1 MRIKSLE
8 LVNDPKIKNLKLDF
22 TVDNVVQDTII
33 FAGNNGCGKTTIL
46 DNIYLL
52 INHGMVSVLDRN
64 DGLIKSVII
73 LSDNEIEI
81 IKNNI
86 LNSEIRDVNENNCL
100 SLLGKTN
107 EFEYIVD
114 FSEERGTYGRYKFFA
129 IVDNTRKEIDSYSIM
144 HKGKLEKLMSTFYST
159 ANINYNLHIVN
170 SITTIDLD
178 IDESNIKAENNIGTD
193 VKQTFVDIYNLDAQD
208 FQKWASENIGEKI
221 DESKMFVRI
230 NRFSNAFNY
239 MFSNLKFDRIS
250 NSYNQK
256 DVLFRNNKG
265 DEIRIDDL
273 STGEK
278 QIIIRGGYMLKYQK
292 SIQSNFILIDEP
304 ELSLHPEWQ
313 KKILQFYKRLFT
325 DENGNQTAQIFVAT
339 HSPFIVHNYS
349 RYNDKVVVLN
359 KDEGDN
365 ITVLKNPTYY
375 SYDNNVNV
383 EKAFNI
389 KNFSS
394 SKNILFTEGETDKKY
409 LDKAIELYFKGN
421 VDFEVNWIGNY
432 NRNGGVINTGCTGLN
447 NLLKILEANP
457 NLFNNKIGLLYDCDT
472 NKKSEKNEI
481 YFIYTLSSNYKNIYK
496 IGIEN
501 QLNLPA
507 SFNYEDFI
515 DKKVKIDDYG
525 VENTILSLNKTK
537 LCDYICANE
546 NAKDILQNLKNI
558 ISEFEMLFKS

>member
-8 LVNDPKIKNLKLDF
+8 LVDDPKIKNLKLDF

-46 DNIYLL
+46 DNIYSL
-52 INHGMVSVLDRN
+52 INYNIVSNSERES
-64 DGLIKSVII
+64 GLIKSIII
-73 LSDNEIEI
+73 LNNEEIEI

-86 LNSEIRDVNENNCL
+86 LNSDRKGANENNCL
-100 SLLGKTN
+100 SLLEKTN

-114 FSEERGTYGRYKFFA
+114 FSGERGTYGRYKFFA
-129 IVDNTRKEIDSYSIM
+129 ITDSGKREIDSYSIM
-144 HKGKLEKLMSTFYST
+144 YKGKLEKLMSTFYST
-159 ANINYNLHIVN
+159 ANINYNLNPVN

-178 IDESNIKAENNIGTD
+178 LDKNNIKTENNIGTD

-208 FQKWASENIGEKI
+208 FQKWASENIGNKI

-230 NRFSNAFNY
+230 NRFSNAFSY
-239 MFSNLKFDRIS
+239 MFSNLKFDRIINS
-250 NSYNQK
+250 NGHK

-278 QIIIRGGYMLKYQK
+278 QIVIRGGYMLKYQK

-325 DENGNQTAQIFVAT
+325 DENGSQTAQIFVAT
-339 HSPFIVHNYS
+339 HSPFIVHNFS
-349 RYNDKVVVLN
+349 RYNDKIVVLN
-359 KDEGDN
+359 KDENDN
-365 ITVLKNPTYY
+365 ISVLKKPTYY
-375 SYDNNVNV
+375 SYDNNVTV

-409 LDKAIELYFKGN
+409 LDKAIELYFKGKVN
-421 VDFEVNWIGNY
+421 FEVNWIGNY
-432 NRNGGVINTGCTGLN
+432 NQNGGAINTGCTGLN
-447 NLLKILEANP
+447 NLLKVLEANP

-472 NKKSEKNEI
+472 NKKAEKNEL
-481 YFIYTLSSNYKNIYK
+481 YFIYTLSSNDKNVYK

-501 QLNLPA
+501 QLMLPKP
-507 SFNYEDFI
+507 FDYNNFI
-515 DKKVKIDDYG
+515 TKKVKIDDYG
-525 VENTILSLNKTK
+525 VESTISSLDKTK
-537 LCDYICANE
+537 LCDYICSSNDVE
-546 NAKDILQNLKNI
+546 NTLINLKKI
-558 ISEFEMLFKS
+558 IEDINSSFD

>member
-46 DNIYLL
+46 DNIYSL
-52 INHGMVSVLDRN
+52 INHNIVSNSERES
-64 DGLIKSVII
+64 GLIKSIII
-73 LSDNEIEI
+73 LNNEEIEI

-86 LNSEIRDVNENNCL
+86 LNSDRKGANENNCL
-100 SLLGKTN
+100 SLLEKTN

-114 FSEERGTYGRYKFFA
+114 FSGERGTYGRYKFFA
-129 IVDNTRKEIDSYSIM
+129 ITDSGKGEIDSYSIM

-159 ANINYNLHIVN
+159 ANINYNLNPVN

-178 IDESNIKAENNIGTD
+178 LDKNNIKTENNIGTD

-208 FQKWASENIGEKI
+208 FQKWASENIGNKI

-230 NRFSNAFNY
+230 NRFSNAFSY
-239 MFSNLKFDRIS
+239 MFSNLKFDRIINS
-250 NSYNQK
+250 NDHK

-278 QIIIRGGYMLKYQK
+278 QIVIRGGYMLKYQK

-325 DENGNQTAQIFVAT
+325 DENGSQTAQIFVAT
-339 HSPFIVHNYS
+339 HSPFIVHNFS

-359 KDEGDN
+359 KDENDN
-365 ITVLKNPTYY
+365 VSVLKKPTYY
-375 SYDNNVNV
+375 SYDNNVTV

-409 LDKAIELYFKGN
+409 LDKAIELYFKGKVN
-421 VDFEVNWIGNY
+421 FEVNWIGNY
-432 NRNGGVINTGCTGLN
+432 NQNGGAINTGCTGLN
-447 NLLKILEANP
+447 NLLKVLEANP

-472 NKKSEKNEI
+472 NKKAEKNEL
-481 YFIYTLSSNYKNIYK
+481 YFIYTLSSNDKNVYK

-501 QLNLPA
+501 QLILPK
-507 SFNYEDFI
+507 SFDYNNFI
-515 DKKVKIDDYG
+515 AKKVKIDDYG
-525 VENTILSLNKTK
+525 VESTISSLDKTK
-537 LCDYICANE
+537 LCDYICSSNDVE
-546 NAKDILQNLKNI
+546 NTLINLKKI
-558 ISEFEMLFKS
+558 IEDINSSFD

>member
-22 TVDNVVQDTII
+22 TVDNAVQDTII

-46 DNIYLL
+46 DNIYSL
-52 INHGMVSVLDRN
+52 INHNIVSNSERES
-64 DGLIKSVII
+64 GLIKSIII
-73 LSDNEIEI
+73 LNAEEIKI

-86 LNSEIRDVNENNCL
+86 LNSDRKGANENNCL
-100 SLLGKTN
+100 SLLEKTN
-107 EFEYIVD
+107 EFEYIID
-114 FSEERGTYGRYKFFA
+114 FSGERGTYGRYKFFA
-129 IVDNTRKEIDSYSIM
+129 ITDSGKREIDSYSIM
-144 HKGKLEKLMSTFYST
+144 HRGKLEKLMSTFYST
-159 ANINYNLHIVN
+159 ANINYNLNPVN

-178 IDESNIKAENNIGTD
+178 LDKNNIKTENNIGTD

-208 FQKWASENIGEKI
+208 FQKWASENIGNKI

-230 NRFSNAFNY
+230 NRFSNAFSY
-239 MFSNLKFDRIS
+239 MFSNLKFDRIINS
-250 NSYNQK
+250 NDHK

-278 QIIIRGGYMLKYQK
+278 QIVIRGGYMLKYQK

-325 DENGNQTAQIFVAT
+325 DENGSQTAQIFVAT
-339 HSPFIVHNYS
+339 HSPFIVHNFS

-359 KDEGDN
+359 KDENDN
-365 ITVLKNPTYY
+365 VSVLKKPTYY
-375 SYDNNVNV
+375 SYDNNVTV

-409 LDKAIELYFKGN
+409 LDKAIELYFKGKVN
-421 VDFEVNWIGNY
+421 FEVNWIGNY
-432 NRNGGVINTGCTGLN
+432 NQNGGAINTGCTGLN
-447 NLLKILEANP
+447 NLLKVLEANP

-472 NKKSEKNEI
+472 NKKAEKNEL
-481 YFIYTLSSNYKNIYK
+481 YFIYTLSSNDKNVYK

-501 QLNLPA
+501 QLILPK
-507 SFNYEDFI
+507 SFDYNNFI
-515 DKKVKIDDYG
+515 AKKVKIDDYG
-525 VENTILSLNKTK
+525 VESTISSLDKTK
-537 LCDYICANE
+537 LCDYICSSNDVE
-546 NAKDILQNLKNI
+546 NTLINLKKI
-558 ISEFEMLFKS
+558 IEDINSSFD

>member
-33 FAGNNGCGKTTIL
+33 FAGNNGCGKTTLL
-46 DNIYLL
+46 DNIYSL
-52 INHGMVSVLDRN
+52 INHNIVSNSERES
-64 DGLIKSVII
+64 GLIKSIII
-73 LSDNEIEI
+73 LNNEEIEI

-86 LNSEIRDVNENNCL
+86 LNSDRKGANENNCL
-100 SLLGKTN
+100 SLLEKTN

-114 FSEERGTYGRYKFFA
+114 FSGERGTYGRYKFFA
-129 IVDNTRKEIDSYSIM
+129 ITDSGKREIDSYSIM

-159 ANINYNLHIVN
+159 ANINYNLNPVN

-178 IDESNIKAENNIGTD
+178 LDKNNIKTENNIGTD

-208 FQKWASENIGEKI
+208 FQKWASENIGNKI

-230 NRFSNAFNY
+230 NRFSNAFSY
-239 MFSNLKFDRIS
+239 MFSNLKFDRIINS
-250 NSYNQK
+250 NDHK

-278 QIIIRGGYMLKYQK
+278 QIVIRGGYMLKYQK

-325 DENGNQTAQIFVAT
+325 DENGSQTAQIFVAT
-339 HSPFIVHNYS
+339 HSPFIVHNFS

-359 KDEGDN
+359 KDENDN
-365 ITVLKNPTYY
+365 VSVLKKPTYY
-375 SYDNNVNV
+375 SYDNNVTV

-409 LDKAIELYFKGN
+409 LDKAIELYFKGKVN
-421 VDFEVNWIGNY
+421 FEVNWIGNY
-432 NRNGGVINTGCTGLN
+432 NQNGGAINTGCTGLN
-447 NLLKILEANP
+447 NLLKVLEANP

-472 NKKSEKNEI
+472 NKKAEKNEL
-481 YFIYTLSSNYKNIYK
+481 YFIYTLSSNDKNVYK

-501 QLNLPA
+501 QLILPK
-507 SFNYEDFI
+507 SFDYNNFI
-515 DKKVKIDDYG
+515 AKKVKIDDYG
-525 VENTILSLNKTK
+525 VESTISSLDKTK
-537 LCDYICANE
+537 LCDYICSSNDVE
-546 NAKDILQNLKNI
+546 NTLINLKKI
-558 ISEFEMLFKS
+558 IEDINSSFD

>member
-22 TVDNVVQDTII
+22 TVDNAVQDTII

-46 DNIYLL
+46 DNIYSL
-52 INHGMVSVLDRN
+52 INHNIVSNSERES
-64 DGLIKSVII
+64 GLIKSIII
-73 LSDNEIEI
+73 LNAEEIKI

-86 LNSEIRDVNENNCL
+86 LNSDRKGANENNCL
-100 SLLGKTN
+100 SLLEKTN
-107 EFEYIVD
+107 EFEYIID
-114 FSEERGTYGRYKFFA
+114 FSGERGTYGRYKFFA
-129 IVDNTRKEIDSYSIM
+129 ITDSGKREIDSYSIM
-144 HKGKLEKLMSTFYST
+144 HRGKLEKLMSTFYST
-159 ANINYNLHIVN
+159 ANINYNLNPVN

-178 IDESNIKAENNIGTD
+178 LDKNNIKTENNIGTD

-208 FQKWASENIGEKI
+208 FQKWASENIGNKI

-230 NRFSNAFNY
+230 NRFSNAFSY
-239 MFSNLKFDRIS
+239 MFSNLKFDRIINS
-250 NSYNQK
+250 NDHK

-278 QIIIRGGYMLKYQK
+278 QIVIRGGYMLKYQK

-339 HSPFIVHNYS
+339 HSPFIVHNFS

-359 KDEGDN
+359 KDENDN
-365 ITVLKNPTYY
+365 VSVLKKPTYY
-375 SYDNNVNV
+375 SYDNNVTV

-409 LDKAIELYFKGN
+409 LDKAIELYFKGKVN
-421 VDFEVNWIGNY
+421 FEVNWIGNY
-432 NRNGGVINTGCTGLN
+432 NQNGGAINTGCTGLN
-447 NLLKILEANP
+447 NLLKVLEANP

-472 NKKSEKNEI
+472 NKKAEKNEL
-481 YFIYTLSSNYKNIYK
+481 YFIYTLFSNDKNVYK

-501 QLNLPA
+501 QLILPK
-507 SFNYEDFI
+507 SFDYNNFI
-515 DKKVKIDDYG
+515 AKKVKIDDYG
-525 VENTILSLNKTK
+525 VESTISSLDKTK
-537 LCDYICANE
+537 LCDYICSSNDVE
-546 NAKDILQNLKNI
+546 NTLINLKKI
-558 ISEFEMLFKS
+558 IEDINSLFN

>member
-22 TVDNVVQDTII
+22 TVDNAVQDTII

-46 DNIYLL
+46 DNIYSL
-52 INHGMVSVLDRN
+52 INHNIVSNSERES
-64 DGLIKSVII
+64 GLIKSIII
-73 LSDNEIEI
+73 LNAEEIKI

-86 LNSEIRDVNENNCL
+86 LNSDRKGANENNCL
-100 SLLGKTN
+100 SLLEKTN
-107 EFEYIVD
+107 EFEYIID
-114 FSEERGTYGRYKFFA
+114 FSGERGTYGRYKFFA
-129 IVDNTRKEIDSYSIM
+129 ITDSGKREIDSYSIM
-144 HKGKLEKLMSTFYST
+144 HRGKLEKLMSTFYST
-159 ANINYNLHIVN
+159 ANINYNLNPVN

-178 IDESNIKAENNIGTD
+178 LDKNNIKTENNIGTD

-208 FQKWASENIGEKI
+208 FQKWASENIGNKI

-230 NRFSNAFNY
+230 NRFSNAFSY
-239 MFSNLKFDRIS
+239 MFSNLKFDRIINS
-250 NSYNQK
+250 NDHK

-278 QIIIRGGYMLKYQK
+278 QIVIRGGYMLKYQK

-339 HSPFIVHNYS
+339 HSPFIVHNFS

-359 KDEGDN
+359 KDENDN
-365 ITVLKNPTYY
+365 VSVLKKPTYY
-375 SYDNNVNV
+375 SYDNNVTV

-409 LDKAIELYFKGN
+409 LDKAIELYFKGKVN
-421 VDFEVNWIGNY
+421 FEVNWIGNY
-432 NRNGGVINTGCTGLN
+432 NQNGGAINTGCTGLN
-447 NLLKILEANP
+447 NLLKVLEANP

-472 NKKSEKNEI
+472 NKKAEKNEL
-481 YFIYTLSSNYKNIYK
+481 YFIYTLSSNDKNVYK

-501 QLNLPA
+501 QLILPKL
-507 SFNYEDFI
+507 FDYNNFI
-515 DKKVKIDDYG
+515 AKKVKIDDYG
-525 VENTILSLNKTK
+525 VESTISSLDKTK
-537 LCDYICANE
+537 LCDYICSSNDVE
-546 NAKDILQNLKNI
+546 NTLINLKKI
-558 ISEFEMLFKS
+558 IEDINSLFN

>member
-22 TVDNVVQDTII
+22 TVDNAVQDTII

-46 DNIYLL
+46 DNIYSL
-52 INHGMVSVLDRN
+52 INHNIVSNSERES
-64 DGLIKSVII
+64 GLIKSIII
-73 LSDNEIEI
+73 LNAEEIKI

-86 LNSEIRDVNENNCL
+86 LNSDRKGANENNCL
-100 SLLGKTN
+100 SLLEKTN
-107 EFEYIVD
+107 EFEYIID
-114 FSEERGTYGRYKFFA
+114 FSGERGTYGRYKFFA
-129 IVDNTRKEIDSYSIM
+129 ITDSGKREIDSYSIM
-144 HKGKLEKLMSTFYST
+144 HRGKLEKLMSTFYST
-159 ANINYNLHIVN
+159 ANINYNLNPVN

-178 IDESNIKAENNIGTD
+178 LDKNNIKTENNIGTD

-208 FQKWASENIGEKI
+208 FQKWASENIGNKI

-230 NRFSNAFNY
+230 NRFSNAFSY
-239 MFSNLKFDRIS
+239 MFSNLKFDRIINS
-250 NSYNQK
+250 NDHK

-278 QIIIRGGYMLKYQK
+278 QIVIRGGYMLKYQK
-292 SIQSNFILIDEP
+292 SIQSDFILIDEP

-339 HSPFIVHNYS
+339 HSPFIVHNFS

-359 KDEGDN
+359 KDENDN
-365 ITVLKNPTYY
+365 VSVLKKPTYY
-375 SYDNNVNV
+375 SYDNNVTV

-409 LDKAIELYFKGN
+409 LDKAIELYFKGKVN
-421 VDFEVNWIGNY
+421 FEVNWIGNY
-432 NRNGGVINTGCTGLN
+432 NQNGGAINTGCTGLN
-447 NLLKILEANP
+447 NLLKVLEANP

-472 NKKSEKNEI
+472 NKKAEKNEL
-481 YFIYTLSSNYKNIYK
+481 YFIYTLSSNDKNVYK

-501 QLNLPA
+501 QLILPK
-507 SFNYEDFI
+507 SFDYNNFI
-515 DKKVKIDDYG
+515 AKKVKIDDYG
-525 VENTILSLNKTK
+525 VESTISSLDKTK
-537 LCDYICANE
+537 LCDYICSSNDVE
-546 NAKDILQNLKNI
+546 NTLINLKKI
-558 ISEFEMLFKS
+558 IEDINSLFN

>member
-46 DNIYLL
+46 DNIYSL
-52 INHGMVSVLDRN
+52 INHNIVSNSERES
-64 DGLIKSVII
+64 GLIKSIII
-73 LSDNEIEI
+73 LNNEEIEI

-86 LNSEIRDVNENNCL
+86 LNSDRKGANENNCL
-100 SLLGKTN
+100 SLLEKTN

-114 FSEERGTYGRYKFFA
+114 FSGERGTYGRYKFFA
-129 IVDNTRKEIDSYSIM
+129 ITDSGKREIDSYSIM

-159 ANINYNLHIVN
+159 ANINYNLNPVN

-178 IDESNIKAENNIGTD
+178 LDKNNIKTENNIGTD

-208 FQKWASENIGEKI
+208 FQKWASENIGNKI
-221 DESKMFVRI
+221 DESKMSVRI
-230 NRFSNAFNY
+230 NRFSNAFSY
-239 MFSNLKFDRIS
+239 MFSNLKFDRIINS
-250 NSYNQK
+250 NDHK

-278 QIIIRGGYMLKYQK
+278 QIVIRGGYMLKYQK

-325 DENGNQTAQIFVAT
+325 DENGSQTAQIFVAT
-339 HSPFIVHNYS
+339 HSPFIVHNFS

-359 KDEGDN
+359 KDENDN
-365 ITVLKNPTYY
+365 VSVLKKTTYY
-375 SYDNNVNV
+375 SYDNNVTV

-409 LDKAIELYFKGN
+409 LDKAIELYFKGKVN
-421 VDFEVNWIGNY
+421 FEVNWIGNY
-432 NRNGGVINTGCTGLN
+432 NQNGGAINTGCTGLN
-447 NLLKILEANP
+447 NLLKVLEANP

-472 NKKSEKNEI
+472 NKKAEKNEL
-481 YFIYTLSSNYKNIYK
+481 YFIYTLSSNDKNVYK

-501 QLNLPA
+501 QLILPK
-507 SFNYEDFI
+507 SFDYNNFI
-515 DKKVKIDDYG
+515 AKKVKIDDYG
-525 VENTILSLNKTK
+525 VESTISSLDKTK
-537 LCDYICANE
+537 LCDYICSSNDVE
-546 NAKDILQNLKNI
+546 NTLINLKKI
-558 ISEFEMLFKS
+558 IEDINSSFD

>member
-46 DNIYLL
+46 DNIYSL
-52 INHGMVSVLDRN
+52 INHNIVSNSERES
-64 DGLIKSVII
+64 GLIKSIII
-73 LSDNEIEI
+73 LNNEEIEI

-86 LNSEIRDVNENNCL
+86 LNSDRKGANENNCL
-100 SLLGKTN
+100 SLLEKTN

-114 FSEERGTYGRYKFFA
+114 FSGERGTYGRYKFFA
-129 IVDNTRKEIDSYSIM
+129 ITDSGKREIDSYSIM

-159 ANINYNLHIVN
+159 ANINYNLNPVN

-178 IDESNIKAENNIGTD
+178 LDKNNIKTENNIGTD

-208 FQKWASENIGEKI
+208 FQKWASENIGNKI

-230 NRFSNAFNY
+230 NRFSNAFSY
-239 MFSNLKFDRIS
+239 MFSNLKFDRIINS
-250 NSYNQK
+250 NDHK

-278 QIIIRGGYMLKYQK
+278 QIVIRGGYMLKYQK

-325 DENGNQTAQIFVAT
+325 DENGSQTAQIFVAT
-339 HSPFIVHNYS
+339 HSPFIVHNFS

-359 KDEGDN
+359 KDENDN
-365 ITVLKNPTYY
+365 VSVLKKPTYY
-375 SYDNNVNV
+375 SYDNNVTV

-409 LDKAIELYFKGN
+409 LDKAIELYFKGKVN
-421 VDFEVNWIGNY
+421 FEVNWIGNY
-432 NRNGGVINTGCTGLN
+432 NQNGGAINTGCTGLN
-447 NLLKILEANP
+447 NLLKVLEANP

-472 NKKSEKNEI
+472 NKKAEKNEL
-481 YFIYTLSSNYKNIYK
+481 YFIYTLSSNDKNVYKM
-496 IGIEN
+496 GIEN
-501 QLNLPA
+501 QLILPK
-507 SFNYEDFI
+507 SFDYNNFI
-515 DKKVKIDDYG
+515 AKKVKIDDYG
-525 VENTILSLNKTK
+525 VESTISSLDKTK
-537 LCDYICANE
+537 LCDYICSSNDVE
-546 NAKDILQNLKNI
+546 NTLINLKKI
-558 ISEFEMLFKS
+558 IEDINSSFD

>member
-22 TVDNVVQDTII
+22 TVDNAVQDTII

-46 DNIYLL
+46 DNIYSL
-52 INHGMVSVLDRN
+52 INHNIVSNSERES
-64 DGLIKSVII
+64 GLIKSIII
-73 LSDNEIEI
+73 LNVEEIEI

-86 LNSEIRDVNENNCL
+86 LNSDRKGANENNCL
-100 SLLGKTN
+100 SLLEKTN
-107 EFEYIVD
+107 EFEYIID
-114 FSEERGTYGRYKFFA
+114 FSGERGTYGRYKFFA
-129 IVDNTRKEIDSYSIM
+129 ITDSGKREIDSYSIM
-144 HKGKLEKLMSTFYST
+144 HRGKLEKLMSTFYST
-159 ANINYNLHIVN
+159 ANINYNLNPVN

-178 IDESNIKAENNIGTD
+178 LDKNNMKTENNIGTD

-208 FQKWASENIGEKI
+208 FQKWASENIGNKI

-230 NRFSNAFNY
+230 NRFSNAFSY
-239 MFSNLKFDRIS
+239 MFSNLKFDRIINS
-250 NSYNQK
+250 NGHK

-278 QIIIRGGYMLKYQK
+278 QIVIRGGYMLKYQK

-339 HSPFIVHNYS
+339 HSPFIVHNFS

-359 KDEGDN
+359 KDESDN
-365 ITVLKNPTYY
+365 ITVLKKPTYY
-375 SYDNNVNV
+375 SYDNNVTV

-409 LDKAIELYFKGN
+409 LDKAIELYFKGKVN
-421 VDFEVNWIGNY
+421 FEVNWIGNY
-432 NRNGGVINTGCTGLN
+432 NQNGGAINTGCTGLN
-447 NLLKILEANP
+447 NLLKVLEANP

-472 NKKSEKNEI
+472 NKKAEKNEL
-481 YFIYTLSSNYKNIYK
+481 YFIYTLSSNDKNVYK

-501 QLNLPA
+501 QLILRK
-507 SFNYEDFI
+507 SFDYNNFI
-515 DKKVKIDDYG
+515 AKKVKIDDYG
-525 VENTILSLNKTK
+525 VESTISSLDKTK
-537 LCDYICANE
+537 LCDYICSSNDVE
-546 NAKDILQNLKNI
+546 NILINLKKI
-558 ISEFEMLFKS
+558 IEDINSLFN

>member
-22 TVDNVVQDTII
+22 TVDNAVQDTII

-46 DNIYLL
+46 DNIYSL
-52 INHGMVSVLDRN
+52 INHNIVSNSERES
-64 DGLIKSVII
+64 GLIKSIII
-73 LSDNEIEI
+73 LNAEEIKI

-86 LNSEIRDVNENNCL
+86 LNSDRKGANENNCL
-100 SLLGKTN
+100 SLLEKTN
-107 EFEYIVD
+107 EFEYIID
-114 FSEERGTYGRYKFFA
+114 FSGERGTYGRYKFFA
-129 IVDNTRKEIDSYSIM
+129 ITDSGKREIDSYSIM
-144 HKGKLEKLMSTFYST
+144 HRGKLEKLMSTFYST
-159 ANINYNLHIVN
+159 ANINYNLNPVN

-178 IDESNIKAENNIGTD
+178 LDKNNIKTENNIGTD

-208 FQKWASENIGEKI
+208 FQKWASENIGNKI

-230 NRFSNAFNY
+230 NRFSNAFSY
-239 MFSNLKFDRIS
+239 MFSNLKFDRIINS
-250 NSYNQK
+250 NDHK

-278 QIIIRGGYMLKYQK
+278 QIVIRGGYMLKYQK

-339 HSPFIVHNYS
+339 HSPFIVHNFS

-359 KDEGDN
+359 KDENDN
-365 ITVLKNPTYY
+365 VSVLKKPTYY
-375 SYDNNVNV
+375 SYDNNVTV

-409 LDKAIELYFKGN
+409 LDKAIELYFKGKVN
-421 VDFEVNWIGNY
+421 FEVNWIGNY
-432 NRNGGVINTGCTGLN
+432 NQNGGAINTGCTGLN
-447 NLLKILEANP
+447 NLLKVLEANP

-472 NKKSEKNEI
+472 NKKAEKNEL
-481 YFIYTLSSNYKNIYK
+481 YFIYTLSSNDKNVYK

-501 QLNLPA
+501 QLILPK
-507 SFNYEDFI
+507 SFDYSNFI
-515 DKKVKIDDYG
+515 AKKVKIDDYG
-525 VENTILSLNKTK
+525 VESTISSLDKTK
-537 LCDYICANE
+537 LCDYICSSNDVE
-546 NAKDILQNLKNI
+546 NTLINLKKI
-558 ISEFEMLFKS
+558 IEDINSLFN

>member
-1 MRIKSLE
+1 MRIKSLD

-22 TVDNVVQDTII
+22 TVDNAVQDTII

-46 DNIYLL
+46 DNIYSL
-52 INHGMVSVLDRN
+52 INHNIVSNSERES
-64 DGLIKSVII
+64 GLIKSIII
-73 LSDNEIEI
+73 LNAEEIEI

-86 LNSEIRDVNENNCL
+86 LNSDRKGANENNCL
-100 SLLGKTN
+100 SLLEKTN
-107 EFEYIVD
+107 EFEYIID
-114 FSEERGTYGRYKFFA
+114 FSGERCTYGRYKFFA
-129 IVDNTRKEIDSYSIM
+129 ITYSGKREIDSYSIM
-144 HKGKLEKLMSTFYST
+144 HMGKLEKLMSTFYST
-159 ANINYNLHIVN
+159 ANINYNLNPVN

-178 IDESNIKAENNIGTD
+178 LDKNNIKTENNIGTD

-208 FQKWASENIGEKI
+208 FQKWASENIGNKI

-230 NRFSNAFNY
+230 NRFSNAFSY
-239 MFSNLKFDRIS
+239 MFSNLKFDRIINS
-250 NSYNQK
+250 NDHK

-278 QIIIRGGYMLKYQK
+278 QIVIRGGYMLKYQK

-339 HSPFIVHNYS
+339 HSPFIVHNFS

-359 KDEGDN
+359 KDESDN
-365 ITVLKNPTYY
+365 ITVLKKPTYY
-375 SYDNNVNV
+375 SYDNNVTI

-409 LDKAIELYFKGN
+409 LDKAIELYFKGKVN
-421 VDFEVNWIGNY
+421 FEVNWIGNY
-432 NRNGGVINTGCTGLN
+432 NQNGGAINTGCTGLN
-447 NLLKILEANP
+447 NLLKVLEANP

-472 NKKSEKNEI
+472 NKKAEKNEL
-481 YFIYTLSSNYKNIYK
+481 YFIYTLSSNDKNVYK

-501 QLNLPA
+501 QLILRK
-507 SFNYEDFI
+507 SFDYNNFI
-515 DKKVKIDDYG
+515 AKKVKIDDYG
-525 VENTILSLNKTK
+525 VESTISSLDKTK
-537 LCDYICANE
+537 LCDYICSSNDVE
-546 NAKDILQNLKNI
+546 NILINLKKI
-558 ISEFEMLFKS
+558 IEDINSLFN

>member
-52 INHGMVSVLDRN
+52 INYNMVINSERDI
-64 DGLIKSVII
+64 GQIKCNVIFNN
-73 LSDNEIEI
+73 NEIEI

-86 LNSEIRDVNENNCL
+86 INLEKKGVNENNCL
-100 SLLGKTN
+100 SFLQKTN
-107 EFEYIVD
+107 EFEYIID
-114 FSEERGTYGRYKFFA
+114 FSKERNTYTRFKIFA
-129 IVDNTRKEIDSYSIM
+129 IIEGEKKEIDSYSIL
-144 HKGKLEKLMSTFYST
+144 HKGKLGQLMSTFYST
-159 ANINYNLHIVN
+159 ANINYNLNTVN
-170 SITTIDLD
+170 TITTIDLD
-178 IDESNIKAENNIGTD
+178 PDKNNIKTENNIGTD

-208 FQKWASENIGEKI
+208 FQKWASENIGSKI
-221 DESKMFVRI
+221 DESKMYVRI
-230 NRFSNAFNY
+230 NRFSNAFSY
-239 MFSNLKFDRIS
+239 MFSNLKFDRIINS
-250 NSYNQK
+250 NDHK
-256 DVLFRNNKG
+256 DVLFRNNMG

-278 QIIIRGGYMLKYQK
+278 QIVIRGGYMLKYQK

-325 DENGNQTAQIFVAT
+325 DENGNQTAQLFVAT
-339 HSPFIVHNYS
+339 HSPFIVHNFS

-359 KDEGDN
+359 KDERDN

-375 SYDNNVNV
+375 SYDNNTTV
-383 EKAFNI
+383 EKAFNV

-394 SKNILFTEGETDKKY
+394 SKNLLFTEGETDKKY
-409 LDKAIELYFKGN
+409 LDKAIELFFKGKVN
-421 VDFEVNWIGNY
+421 FEVNWIGNH
-432 NRNGGVINTGCTGLN
+432 NQNGGAINTGCTGLN
-447 NLLKILEANP
+447 NLLKVLEANP
-457 NLFNNKIGLLYDCDT
+457 NLFNSKIGLLYDCDT
-472 NKKSEKNEI
+472 NKKTEKNEL
-481 YFIYTLSSNYKNIYK
+481 YFIYTLSSNDKNIYK

-501 QLNLPA
+501 QLILPK
-507 SFNYEDFI
+507 SFDYNIFI

-525 VENTILSLNKTK
+525 VESTISSLNKTK
-537 LCDYICANE
+537 LCDYICSCNDVE
-546 NAKDILQNLKNI
+546 KILINLKKI
-558 ISEFEMLFKS
+558 IEDINSLFN

>member
-46 DNIYLL
+46 DNIYSL
-52 INHGMVSVLDRN
+52 INYNIVSNSERES
-64 DGLIKSVII
+64 GLIKSIII
-73 LSDNEIEI
+73 LNNEEIEI

-86 LNSEIRDVNENNCL
+86 LNSDRKGANENNCL
-100 SLLGKTN
+100 SLLEKTN

-114 FSEERGTYGRYKFFA
+114 FSGERGTYGRYKFFA
-129 IVDNTRKEIDSYSIM
+129 ITDSGKREIDSYSIM

-159 ANINYNLHIVN
+159 ANINYNLNPVN

-178 IDESNIKAENNIGTD
+178 LDKNNIKTENNIGTD

-208 FQKWASENIGEKI
+208 FQKWASENIGNKI

-230 NRFSNAFNY
+230 NRFSNAFSY
-239 MFSNLKFDRIS
+239 MFSNLKFDRIINS
-250 NSYNQK
+250 NDHK

-278 QIIIRGGYMLKYQK
+278 QIVIRGGYMLKYQK

-325 DENGNQTAQIFVAT
+325 DENGSQTAQIFVAT
-339 HSPFIVHNYS
+339 HSPFIVHNFS

-359 KDEGDN
+359 KDENDN
-365 ITVLKNPTYY
+365 ISVLKKPTYY
-375 SYDNNVNV
+375 SYDNNVTV

-409 LDKAIELYFKGN
+409 LDKAIELYFKGKVN
-421 VDFEVNWIGNY
+421 FEVNWIGNY
-432 NRNGGVINTGCTGLN
+432 NQNGGAINTGCTGLN
-447 NLLKILEANP
+447 NLLKVLEANP

-472 NKKSEKNEI
+472 NKKAEKNEL
-481 YFIYTLSSNYKNIYK
+481 YFIYTLSSNDKNVYK

-501 QLNLPA
+501 QLTLPK
-507 SFNYEDFI
+507 SFDYNNFI
-515 DKKVKIDDYG
+515 AKKVKSDDYG
-525 VENTILSLNKTK
+525 VESTISSLDKTK
-537 LCDYICANE
+537 LCDYICSSNDVE
-546 NAKDILQNLKNI
+546 NTLINLKKI
-558 ISEFEMLFKS
+558 IEDINSSFD

>member
-46 DNIYLL
+46 DNIYSL
-52 INHGMVSVLDRN
+52 INHNIVSNSERES
-64 DGLIKSVII
+64 GLIKSIII
-73 LSDNEIEI
+73 LNNEEIEI

-86 LNSEIRDVNENNCL
+86 LNSDRKGANENNCL
-100 SLLGKTN
+100 SLLEKTN

-114 FSEERGTYGRYKFFA
+114 FSDERGTYGRYKFFA
-129 IVDNTRKEIDSYSIM
+129 ITDSGKREIDSYSIM

-159 ANINYNLHIVN
+159 ANINYNLNPVN

-178 IDESNIKAENNIGTD
+178 LDKNNIKTENNIGTD

-208 FQKWASENIGEKI
+208 FQKWASENIGNKI

-230 NRFSNAFNY
+230 NRFSNAFSY
-239 MFSNLKFDRIS
+239 MFSNLKFDRIINS
-250 NSYNQK
+250 NDHK

-278 QIIIRGGYMLKYQK
+278 QIVIRGGYMLKYQK

-325 DENGNQTAQIFVAT
+325 DENGSQTAQIFVAT
-339 HSPFIVHNYS
+339 HSPFIVHNFS

-359 KDEGDN
+359 KDENDN
-365 ITVLKNPTYY
+365 VSVLKKPTYY
-375 SYDNNVNV
+375 SYDNNVTV

-409 LDKAIELYFKGN
+409 LDKAIELYFKGKVN
-421 VDFEVNWIGNY
+421 FEVNWIGNY
-432 NRNGGVINTGCTGLN
+432 NQNGGAINTGCTGLN
-447 NLLKILEANP
+447 NLLKVLEANP

-472 NKKSEKNEI
+472 NKKAEKNEL
-481 YFIYTLSSNYKNIYK
+481 YFIYTLSSNDKNVYK

-501 QLNLPA
+501 QLILPK
-507 SFNYEDFI
+507 SFDYNNFI
-515 DKKVKIDDYG
+515 AKKVKIDDYG
-525 VENTILSLNKTK
+525 VESTISSLDKTK
-537 LCDYICANE
+537 LCDYICSSNDVE
-546 NAKDILQNLKNI
+546 NKLINLKKI
-558 ISEFEMLFKS
+558 IEDINSSFD

>member
-1 MRIKSLE
+1 MRIKSLD

-22 TVDNVVQDTII
+22 TVDNAVQDTII

-46 DNIYLL
+46 DNIYSL
-52 INHGMVSVLDRN
+52 INHNIVSNSERES
-64 DGLIKSVII
+64 GLIKSIII
-73 LSDNEIEI
+73 LNAEEIEI

-86 LNSEIRDVNENNCL
+86 LNSDRKGANENNCL
-100 SLLGKTN
+100 SLLEKTN
-107 EFEYIVD
+107 EFEYIID
-114 FSEERGTYGRYKFFA
+114 FSGERCTYGRYKFFA
-129 IVDNTRKEIDSYSIM
+129 ITDSGKREIDSYSIM
-144 HKGKLEKLMSTFYST
+144 HMGKLEKLMSTFYST
-159 ANINYNLHIVN
+159 ANINYNLNPVN

-178 IDESNIKAENNIGTD
+178 LDKNNIKTENNIGTD

-208 FQKWASENIGEKI
+208 FQKWASENIGNKI

-230 NRFSNAFNY
+230 NRFSNAFSY
-239 MFSNLKFDRIS
+239 MFSNLKFDRIINS
-250 NSYNQK
+250 NDHK

-278 QIIIRGGYMLKYQK
+278 QIVIRGGYMLKYQK

-339 HSPFIVHNYS
+339 HSPFIVHNFS

-359 KDEGDN
+359 KDESDN
-365 ITVLKNPTYY
+365 ITVLKKPTYY
-375 SYDNNVNV
+375 SYDNNVTI

-409 LDKAIELYFKGN
+409 LDKAIELYFKGKVN
-421 VDFEVNWIGNY
+421 FEVNWIGNY
-432 NRNGGVINTGCTGLN
+432 NQNGGAINTGCTGLN
-447 NLLKILEANP
+447 NLLKVLEANP

-472 NKKSEKNEI
+472 NKKAEKNEL
-481 YFIYTLSSNYKNIYK
+481 YFIYTLSSNDKNVYK

-501 QLNLPA
+501 QLILRK
-507 SFNYEDFI
+507 SFDYNNFI
-515 DKKVKIDDYG
+515 AKKVKIDDYG
-525 VENTILSLNKTK
+525 VESTISSLDKTK
-537 LCDYICANE
+537 LCDYICSSNDVE
-546 NAKDILQNLKNI
+546 NILINLKKI
-558 ISEFEMLFKS
+558 IEDINSLFN

>member
-22 TVDNVVQDTII
+22 TVDNAVQDTII

-46 DNIYLL
+46 DNIYSL
-52 INHGMVSVLDRN
+52 INHNIVSNSERES
-64 DGLIKSVII
+64 GLIKSIII
-73 LSDNEIEI
+73 LNAEEIKI

-86 LNSEIRDVNENNCL
+86 LNSDRKGANENNCL
-100 SLLGKTN
+100 SLLEKTN
-107 EFEYIVD
+107 EFEYIID
-114 FSEERGTYGRYKFFA
+114 FSGERGTYGRYKFFA
-129 IVDNTRKEIDSYSIM
+129 ITDSGKREIDSYSIM
-144 HKGKLEKLMSTFYST
+144 HRGKLEKLMSTFYST
-159 ANINYNLHIVN
+159 ANINYNLNPVN

-178 IDESNIKAENNIGTD
+178 LDKNNIKTENNIGTD

-208 FQKWASENIGEKI
+208 FQKWASENIGNKI

-230 NRFSNAFNY
+230 NRFSNAFSY
-239 MFSNLKFDRIS
+239 MFSNLKFDRIINS
-250 NSYNQK
+250 NDHK

-278 QIIIRGGYMLKYQK
+278 QIVIRGGYMLKYQK

-339 HSPFIVHNYS
+339 HSPFIVHNFS

-359 KDEGDN
+359 KDENDN
-365 ITVLKNPTYY
+365 VSVLKKPTYY
-375 SYDNNVNV
+375 SYDNNVTV

-409 LDKAIELYFKGN
+409 LDKAIELYFKGKVN
-421 VDFEVNWIGNY
+421 FEVNWIGNY
-432 NRNGGVINTGCTGLN
+432 NQNGGAINTGCTGLN
-447 NLLKILEANP
+447 NLLKVLEANP

-472 NKKSEKNEI
+472 NKKAEKNEL
-481 YFIYTLSSNYKNIYK
+481 YFIYTLSSNDKNVYK

-501 QLNLPA
+501 QLILPK
-507 SFNYEDFI
+507 SFDYNNFI
-515 DKKVKIDDYG
+515 AKKVKIDDYG
-525 VENTILSLNKTK
+525 VESTISSLDKTK
-537 LCDYICANE
+537 LCDYICSSNDVE
-546 NAKDILQNLKNI
+546 NTLINLKKI
-558 ISEFEMLFKS
+558 IEDINSLFN

>member
-33 FAGNNGCGKTTIL
+33 FAGINGCGKTTIL
-46 DNIYLL
+46 DNIYSL
-52 INHGMVSVLDRN
+52 INHNIVSNSERES
-64 DGLIKSVII
+64 GLIKSIII
-73 LSDNEIEI
+73 LNNEEIEI

-86 LNSEIRDVNENNCL
+86 LNSDRKGANENNCL
-100 SLLGKTN
+100 SLLEKTN

-114 FSEERGTYGRYKFFA
+114 FSGERGTYGRYKFFA
-129 IVDNTRKEIDSYSIM
+129 ITDYGKREIDSYSIM

-159 ANINYNLHIVN
+159 ANINYNLNPVN

-178 IDESNIKAENNIGTD
+178 LDKNNIKTENNIGTD

-208 FQKWASENIGEKI
+208 FQKWASENIGNKI

-230 NRFSNAFNY
+230 NRFSNAFSY
-239 MFSNLKFDRIS
+239 MFSNLKFDRIINS
-250 NSYNQK
+250 NDHK

-278 QIIIRGGYMLKYQK
+278 QIVIRGGYMLKYQK

-325 DENGNQTAQIFVAT
+325 DENGSQTAQIFVAT
-339 HSPFIVHNYS
+339 HSPFIVHNFS

-359 KDEGDN
+359 KDENDN
-365 ITVLKNPTYY
+365 VSVLKKPTYY
-375 SYDNNVNV
+375 SYDNNVTV

-409 LDKAIELYFKGN
+409 LDKAIELYFKGKVN
-421 VDFEVNWIGNY
+421 FEVNWIGNY
-432 NRNGGVINTGCTGLN
+432 NQNGGAINTGCTGLN
-447 NLLKILEANP
+447 NLLKVLEANP

-472 NKKSEKNEI
+472 NKKAEKNEL
-481 YFIYTLSSNYKNIYK
+481 YFIYTLSSNDKNVYK

-501 QLNLPA
+501 QLILPK
-507 SFNYEDFI
+507 SFDYNNFI
-515 DKKVKIDDYG
+515 AKKVKIDDYG
-525 VENTILSLNKTK
+525 VESTISSLDKTK
-537 LCDYICANE
+537 LCDYICSSNDVE
-546 NAKDILQNLKNI
+546 NTLINLKKI
-558 ISEFEMLFKS
+558 IEDINSSFD

>member
-46 DNIYLL
+46 DNIYSL
-52 INHGMVSVLDRN
+52 INHNIVSNLERES
-64 DGLIKSVII
+64 GLIKSIII
-73 LSDNEIEI
+73 LSNEEIEI

-86 LNSEIRDVNENNCL
+86 LNSDRKGANENNCL
-100 SLLGKTN
+100 SLLEKTN

-114 FSEERGTYGRYKFFA
+114 FSGERGTYGRYKFFA
-129 IVDNTRKEIDSYSIM
+129 ITDSGKREIDSYSIM

-159 ANINYNLHIVN
+159 ANINYNLNPVN

-178 IDESNIKAENNIGTD
+178 LDKNNIKTENNIGTD

-208 FQKWASENIGEKI
+208 FQKWASQNIGNKI

-230 NRFSNAFNY
+230 NRFSNAFSY
-239 MFSNLKFDRIS
+239 MFSNLKFDRIINS
-250 NSYNQK
+250 NDHK

-278 QIIIRGGYMLKYQK
+278 QIVIRGGYMLKYQK

-325 DENGNQTAQIFVAT
+325 DENGSQTAQIFVAT
-339 HSPFIVHNYS
+339 HSPFIVHNFS

-359 KDEGDN
+359 KDENDN
-365 ITVLKNPTYY
+365 VSVLKKPTYY
-375 SYDNNVNV
+375 SYDNNVTV

-389 KNFSS
+389 KNFLS

-409 LDKAIELYFKGN
+409 LDKAIELYFKGKVN
-421 VDFEVNWIGNY
+421 FEVNWIGNY
-432 NRNGGVINTGCTGLN
+432 NQNGGAINTGCTGLN
-447 NLLKILEANP
+447 NLLKVLEANP

-472 NKKSEKNEI
+472 NKKAEKNEL
-481 YFIYTLSSNYKNIYK
+481 YFIYTLSSNDKNVYK

-501 QLNLPA
+501 QLILPK
-507 SFNYEDFI
+507 SFDYNNFI
-515 DKKVKIDDYG
+515 AKKVKIDDYG
-525 VENTILSLNKTK
+525 VESTISSLDKTK
-537 LCDYICANE
+537 LCDYICSSNDVE
-546 NAKDILQNLKNI
+546 NTLINLKKI
-558 ISEFEMLFKS
+558 IEDINSSFD

>member
-46 DNIYLL
+46 DNIYSL
-52 INHGMVSVLDRN
+52 INYNIVSNSERES
-64 DGLIKSVII
+64 GLIKSIII
-73 LSDNEIEI
+73 LNNEEIEI

-86 LNSEIRDVNENNCL
+86 LNSDRKGANENNCL
-100 SLLGKTN
+100 SLLEKTN

-114 FSEERGTYGRYKFFA
+114 FSGERGTYGRYKFFA
-129 IVDNTRKEIDSYSIM
+129 ITDSGKREIDSYSIM
-144 HKGKLEKLMSTFYST
+144 YKGKLEKLMSTFYST
-159 ANINYNLHIVN
+159 ANINYNLNPVN

-178 IDESNIKAENNIGTD
+178 LDKNNIKTENNIGTD

-208 FQKWASENIGEKI
+208 FQKWASENIGNKI

-230 NRFSNAFNY
+230 NRFSNAFSY
-239 MFSNLKFDRIS
+239 MFSNLKFDRIINS
-250 NSYNQK
+250 NGHK

-278 QIIIRGGYMLKYQK
+278 QIVIRGGYMLKYQK

-325 DENGNQTAQIFVAT
+325 DENGSQTAQIFVAT
-339 HSPFIVHNYS
+339 HSPFIVHNFS
-349 RYNDKVVVLN
+349 RYNDKIVVLN
-359 KDEGDN
+359 KDENDN
-365 ITVLKNPTYY
+365 ISVLKKPTYY
-375 SYDNNVNV
+375 SYDNNVTV

-409 LDKAIELYFKGN
+409 LDKAIELYFKGKVN
-421 VDFEVNWIGNY
+421 FEVNWIGNY
-432 NRNGGVINTGCTGLN
+432 NQNGGAINTGCTGLN
-447 NLLKILEANP
+447 NLLKVLEANP

-472 NKKSEKNEI
+472 NKKAEKNEL
-481 YFIYTLSSNYKNIYK
+481 YFIYTLSSNDKNVYK

-501 QLNLPA
+501 QLILPKP
-507 SFNYEDFI
+507 FDYNNFI
-515 DKKVKIDDYG
+515 TKKVKIDDYG
-525 VENTILSLNKTK
+525 VESTISSLDKTK
-537 LCDYICANE
+537 LCDYICSSNDVE
-546 NAKDILQNLKNI
+546 NTLINLKKI
-558 ISEFEMLFKS
+558 IEDINSSFD